1 MSEQEPYIELR
12 VASGS
17 FVNEVEVESGEYYSD
32 SRPSVCSVLTSGVVA
47 VLILLAVLRLYQFP
61 FVVRFHLR
69 TDRLHA
75 LVHGPHLM
83 TGSRRKRIECLRDYA

>member
-17 FVNEVEVESGEYYSD
+17 FVNEVEVESGEYDSD
-32 SRPSVCSVLTSGVVA
+32 SRPSVRPALTSGVDA
-47 VLILLAVLRLYQFP
+47 VLILLLRLYQFP
-61 FVVRFHLR
+61 FAVRFHLR

-75 LVHGPHLM
+75 LFHGPHLM
-83 TGSRRKRIECLRDYA
+83 TGSLSQAH